1 MKCAARG
8 CVAGPMQVR
17 EILEL
22 AAQKQRR
29 LYCGWSQPS
38 E

>member
-1 MKCAARG
+1 MERAAHS